1 MQILESSNG
10 QNHSDIYRMRDTG
23 RVNGNTKAMRQMCA
37 WCFLGIAKRKV
48 LLQFQRKKEVGDI
61 VKGLPGEINLL
72 GHKKLGFYF

>member
-1 MQILESSNG
+1 
-10 QNHSDIYRMRDTG
+10 
-23 RVNGNTKAMRQMCA
+23 MCA